1 MADATWTGYA
11 PANWT
16 ISNPSVTK
24 SSGSSW
30 GSSVYATAQS
40 ATDTYGHFICKWNSG
55 DATVVVGISTLAY
68 ITANGNDELGLQYGF
83 KFKPYATT
91 NYSTVHNGSNLT
103 SNNYAIDSNTEF
115 KLTYEGGDIK
125 YYVDDVLIDTVT
137 VALSGTFYLWTNNNR
152 ASGDGS
158 IQCQQSD
165 EPIPTT
171 HTTRLPPPPIVLS
184 GL

>member
-1 MADATWTGYA
+1 MGNAEWTGTP

-30 GSSVYATAQS
+30 GSGVYATAQS
-40 ATDTYGHFICKWNSG
+40 STDTFGHFICKWNSG

-68 ITANGNDELGLQYGF
+68 IAANGNDEAGLQYGF

-91 NYSTVHNGSNLT
+91 NYSTFENGTVLT
-103 SNNYAIDSNTEF
+103 GNTYSIDSDTEF
-115 KLTYEGGDIK
+115 KLTYDGSDIK

-137 VALSGTFYLWTNNNR
+137 VSLSGTFYLWTNNNR
-152 ASGDGS
+152 ADGSGS
-158 IQCQQSD
+158 IQCDVSGS
-165 EPIPTT
+165 PAPSAGG
-171 HTTRLPPPPIVLS
+171 TRLPPPPLGS
-184 GL
+184 